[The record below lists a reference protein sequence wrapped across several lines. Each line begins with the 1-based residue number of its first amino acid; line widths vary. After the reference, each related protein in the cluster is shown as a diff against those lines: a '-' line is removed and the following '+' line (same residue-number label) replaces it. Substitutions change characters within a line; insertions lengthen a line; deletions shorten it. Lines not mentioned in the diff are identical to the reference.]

1 MLNILVVG
9 GSLGLHSV
17 DVILSGQSLCRDIY
31 NVRDDDGHTDTASLD
46 EFWRG
51 GDEQKWLFVC
61 C

>member
-1 MLNILVVG
+1 MMLKILVVG

-46 EFWRG
+46 EKN
-51 GDEQKWLFVC
+51 DCLYVANFV
-61 C
+61 